1 MKIQNWL
8 LIILSIALLL
18 IIFSNINIKKV
29 FAVISNIDYNL
40 YFLYLAILCLMI
52 MVKAFKW
59 KLILNSMGADI
70 KLLDSFRAI
79 LAGLFFS
86 NVTPGKIGDFFR
98 AMYVN
103 EGKTNSL
110 GLASVFLD
118 RLFDIII
125 LLIFGIISIFWI
137 SQTTGF
143 VVINQNQII
152 FLLIII
158 IALSVFL
165 TKEKYVK
172 MMLKP
177 AFEILIPKNIKE
189 KISKG
194 FSEFYS
200 SIRATKKKQA
210 ILAISFILSIIM
222 WLANAVLL
230 FILAS
235 AIKINAP
242 FYTIIA
248 IFPIMALSD
257 LVPLSISGLGTREA
271 VMIFMFSIFS
281 LPLES
286 AVALSLLVFF
296 NGYFIV
302 SLAGFIS
309 FLSKPVKVEI

>member
-1 MKIQNWL
+1 MKIQNWVL
-8 LIILSIALLL
+8 VILSIALLL
-18 IIFSNINIKKV
+18 IIFSNIDIKKV
-29 FAVISNIDYNL
+29 FGIISNINYNL

-52 MVKAFKW
+52 LVKAFKW

-70 KLLDSFRAI
+70 NLSDSFRAI

-103 EGKTNSL
+103 GGKSSPL

-125 LLIFGIISIFWI
+125 LLIFGILAIFWI

-143 VVINQNQII
+143 VTINQSQIV
-152 FLLIII
+152 FLLIMT
-158 IALSVFL
+158 IALSIFL

-172 MMLKP
+172 MLLKP
-177 AFEILIPKNIKE
+177 AFEILIPKNIKG

-200 SIRATKKKQA
+200 SIRATRKNQTM
-210 ILAISFILSIIM
+210 LAFSFILGIAM
-222 WLANAVLL
+222 WFTNALLL

-235 AIKINAP
+235 AININAP
-242 FYTIIA
+242 FYAIIA

-286 AVALSLLVFF
+286 AVALSILVFF

-302 SLAGFIS
+302 SLAGFVS
-309 FLSKPVKVEI
+309 FLSKPIKVEI